1 MAKRTLGFSSIVFRK
16 KFRSGMTVRNYRDV
30 EVIFAQGDTADAVFY
45 IQSGTVKLT
54 VAATRRKKAI
64 IAVLLRGSFLGEG
77 CLGGQS
83 LRMYTA
89 RSIGP
94 SNVTRLQK
102 ESTLRTLKH
111 DTKFAALLNAYLLS
125 RVIRV
130 EEDLADQ
137 FFNFSEKRLAR
148 VLLLFGQITKE
159 SKPEYPLKV
168 SQATLAEMVGTTRAR
183 VSKFMNAFKKKG
195 FVHYNGSLQINS
207 ALISS
212 FLQNRPCPLS
222 RRRRPRWASRN
233 CRVVP
238 FCTRRFVVTKELS
251 PKQVLAVRCPTC
263 GAAPGEKCELSTGQ
277 PRTRPHRD
285 RRLSARD

>member
-1 MAKRTLGFSSIVFRK
+1 MAKQTLRFSSTVFRK
-16 KFRSGMTVRNYRDV
+16 QFRDGMSLRNYRDN
-30 EVIFAQGDTADAVFY
+30 EIIFSQGDKGDAVFY
-45 IQSGTVKLT
+45 IQSGTVKLAM
-54 VAATRRKKAI
+54 AATRRKKAI
-64 IAVLLRGSFLGEG
+64 IAVLLRGSFFGEG

-94 SNVTRLQK
+94 ANITRLQK
-102 ESTLRTLKH
+102 ERTLRTLKR
-111 DTKFAALLNAYLLS
+111 DPQFAALLNGYLLS

-159 SKPEYPLKV
+159 SKAENPLKV

-195 FVHYNGSLQINS
+195 FVSYNGGLQINS
-207 ALISS
+207 ALISA
-212 FLQNRPCPLS
+212 FLQNRPVS
-222 RRRRPRWASRN
+222 IIRRA
-233 CRVVP
+233 
-238 FCTRRFVVTKELS
+238 
-251 PKQVLAVRCPTC
+251 
-263 GAAPGEKCELSTGQ
+263 
-277 PRTRPHRD
+277 
-285 RRLSARD
+285 